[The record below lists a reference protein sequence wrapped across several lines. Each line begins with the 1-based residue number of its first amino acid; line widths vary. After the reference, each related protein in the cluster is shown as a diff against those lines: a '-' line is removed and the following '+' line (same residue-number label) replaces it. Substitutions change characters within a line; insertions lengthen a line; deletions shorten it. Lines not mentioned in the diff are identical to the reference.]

1 MKKYSILAVIVCLF
15 ALPAYAHAN
24 MIITEIMYDPPGT
37 DTNNEWVEVYNG
49 GTDSVDL
56 SKYYFHDA
64 GPSGTAHGIKQVGS
78 IPTSVAPGAYAII
91 ASGGDT
97 FAAANPGLTVL
108 DSSFD
113 ISDSASS
120 TLVIAEDSGKPP
132 VTIDDQAVCD
142 PTIGGN
148 NDGNS
153 LQKTDSGTWIAALPT
168 PGAANATQDDGGTT
182 AGGSTGGTGG
192 GIGTTNTATATAVPP
207 PLPATPPPAPK
218 ITAHIIG
225 KKTIISGIASHF
237 QPAVTGYS
245 GEMLSYGE
253 FSWNFGDGMSRN
265 DTKLADFD
273 YTYEYPGDY
282 IVNLD
287 YYSNPYDTITPD
299 ATDRLLVKVVAPET
313 IISSVTPDGGIEIAD
328 NSSYEMDL
336 PNWVLATSTGKS
348 FTIPKS
354 TFIISGKKVILGPK
368 ITQFTLADTSGN
380 ITLSNPS
387 GSLISAYPETNATAG
402 VSDPAVQIVPPAIKS
417 SGAKINDT
425 FPPAGKINTAS
436 IPLAGS
442 AILADEKSSDAG
454 SNSDP
459 MQPQSGRNYMLF
471 FFAGL
476 IIIGAGGV
484 LYVRRARSVSLEARD
499 ESGAGDIEIL
509 EDN

>member
-1 MKKYSILAVIVCLF
+1 
-15 ALPAYAHAN
+15 
-24 MIITEIMYDPPGT
+24 
-37 DTNNEWVEVYNG
+37 
-49 GTDSVDL
+49 
-56 SKYYFHDA
+56 
-64 GPSGTAHGIKQVGS
+64 
-78 IPTSVAPGAYAII
+78 
-91 ASGGDT
+91 
-97 FAAANPGLTVL
+97 
-108 DSSFD
+108 
-113 ISDSASS
+113 
-120 TLVIAEDSGKPP
+120 
-132 VTIDDQAVCD
+132 
-142 PTIGGN
+142 
-148 NDGNS
+148 
-153 LQKTDSGTWIAALPT
+153 
-168 PGAANATQDDGGTT
+168 
-182 AGGSTGGTGG
+182 
-192 GIGTTNTATATAVPP
+192 
-207 PLPATPPPAPK
+207 
-218 ITAHIIG
+218 
-225 KKTIISGIASHF
+225 
-237 QPAVTGYS
+237 
-245 GEMLSYGE
+245 
-253 FSWNFGDGMSRN
+253 
-265 DTKLADFD
+265 
-273 YTYEYPGDY
+273 
-282 IVNLD
+282 
-287 YYSNPYDTITPD
+287 
-299 ATDRLLVKVVAPET
+299 
-313 IISSVTPDGGIEIAD
+313 
-328 NSSYEMDL
+328 MDL